1 MEGPIT
7 ITYTTTDH
15 EHQEVEHFD
24 FLVVARDPRLLN
36 LTSRSSTENDVCNA
50 LHSFT
55 FQTSQFRVNL
65 PYNFDQSAG
74 GGEGSDLQKYT
85 VKFNMENVFARNGT
99 IYGFRDEVMAR
110 THSVSDNG
118 VTYLNA
124 YQLLPTALIDSDEAA
139 VQASLNAKRDE
150 AIENSEDN

>member
-1 MEGPIT
+1 
-7 ITYTTTDH
+7 
-15 EHQEVEHFD
+15 
-24 FLVVARDPRLLN
+24 
-36 LTSRSSTENDVCNA
+36 
-50 LHSFT
+50 
-55 FQTSQFRVNL
+55 
-65 PYNFDQSAG
+65 
-74 GGEGSDLQKYT
+74 
-85 VKFNMENVFARNGT
+85 MENVFARNGT